1 MFCDKS
7 LWINIHVDPPG
18 YLGYLDYFNKK
29 FIVKYFRPNFPDLWK
44 RLEEWDENTWRSF
57 RKDYSVRQL
66 AVRFDF
72 EKKWQE
78 AGGNIHGR
86 SFYSA
91 LRDELARLGLEV
103 KLCPT

>member
-44 RLEEWDENTWRSF
+44 LWHAAPHVITTEEAA
-57 RKDYSVRQL
+57 
-66 AVRFDF
+66 AVIVAVD
-72 EKKWQE
+72 
-78 AGGNIHGR
+78 AAV
-86 SFYSA
+86 SA
-91 LRDELARLGLEV
+91 TTTV
-103 KLCPT
+103 SS